1 MIFPIPKEYEERSG
15 VFSFKSRPNAD
26 DLYRFYRDCLS
37 SEEIAFSKDLVL
49 GKEAYVMQIGEYG
62 VKIASSCEEGAFRAV
77 TSLYQLYKKGG
88 GAVNFASIEDR
99 PDFERRAY
107 MLDISRGRVP
117 KPETIKKLIDILALL
132 KYNEFQLYMEN
143 FCFQYPLFPEVTE
156 GFDCLTVEDIK
167 ELERYCRDRFIDL
180 VPNQN
185 CLGHMGA
192 WLEREEYQ
200 HLEVSE
206 NGERTYTINP
216 LLEESNRL
224 IDKIFD
230 SLLPYFSSEYVN
242 IGLDEAYGLGRFQLE
257 EYCQKH
263 GKDTLF
269 MEHLNRV
276 AENISQKY
284 GKKVQFWSDMI
295 INYPQSFSQIP
306 EDATVLEWGYEVRD
320 ERLMQEHCQYLRE
333 KNVSFYVCPSCNTH
347 FSLTGRFEV
356 AAYNIRT
363 SAELGRMY
371 GAKGAMLT
379 DWSMDQEGHP
389 HFLVWSLM
397 PIALGGQHF
406 WNIEEE
412 QNCGV
417 METCFERYSA
427 DFLDQFVF
435 GGEKVGKYLH
445 RLANYSLLEPERVRL
460 GTMCGMTLWQD
471 LDQTSYGAFFDLKA
485 CGDAFYFDNVI
496 RYVNEI
502 LADVKKLSIDDYYKR
517 EIIMNSDMVVL
528 AAEFC
533 KLRMGAKI
541 GEEKIRLLIDFV
553 DSIDKEFRSLW
564 LERNYEEGISRFL
577 EVLSAR
583 KRDLTNML
591 SQN

>member
-1 MIFPIPKEYEERSG
+1 MIFPIPKRYEERTG
-15 VFSFKSRPNAD
+15 VYRFKLRLNEE
-26 DLYRFYRDCLS
+26 DLYHFYIDCLS
-37 SEEIAFSKDLVL
+37 SEEISFSKDVSL
-49 GKEAYVMQIGEYG
+49 GKEAYAMTIDHTG
-62 VKIASSCEEGAFRAV
+62 VKIRSSCDEGTFRAL
-77 TSLYQLYKKGG
+77 TSLFQLYKRGS
-88 GAVNFASIEDR
+88 GAVRFAAIEDH

-107 MLDISRGRVP
+107 MLDISRGRIPRV
-117 KPETIKKLIDILALL
+117 KTIKRIIDVLAML

-143 FCFQYPLFPEVTE
+143 FCFKYPLFPEVTE
-156 GFDCLTVEDIK
+156 GFECLTPEDIK
-167 ELERYCRDRFIDL
+167 DIESYCRARFIDL

-185 CLGHMGA
+185 CFGHMGS
-192 WLEREEYQ
+192 WLEREEYK

-216 LLEESNRL
+216 LLPESNAL
-224 IDKIFD
+224 VDKIFD
-230 SLLPYFSSEYVN
+230 SLLPYFASEYVN

-257 EYCQKH
+257 EYCKKY

-269 MEHLNRV
+269 MENLNRI
-276 AENISQKY
+276 AGYISEKY

-295 INYPQSFSQIP
+295 RNSQNAFEKMP
-306 EDATVLEWGYEVRD
+306 VGAVVLEWGYEVMSERKMEKHCRD
-320 ERLMQEHCQYLRE
+320 LRD
-333 KNVSFYVCPSCNTH
+333 KGVSFYVCPSANTH

-356 AAYNIRT
+356 SAYNIRT

-389 HFLVWSLM
+389 HSIVWSLM

-412 QNCGV
+412 QTCGV

-427 DFLDQFVF
+427 DFLDHFVF
-435 GGEKVGKYLH
+435 DGEKVGKYLH

-471 LDQTSYGAFFDLKA
+471 LDKTSYYAYFDLKE
-485 CGDAFYFDNVI
+485 CGDEFYFDNVI
-496 RYVNEI
+496 RYVSEI
-502 LADVKKLSIDDYYKR
+502 LEDVKALAIDEICKR
-517 EIIMNSDMVVL
+517 EIILNSNMVIL

-533 KLRMGAKI
+533 KLRMGNRISSEKAAKMI
-541 GEEKIRLLIDFV
+541 TFIDEMR
-553 DSIDKEFRSLW
+553 KEFCALW

-577 EVLSAR
+577 GILNAR
-583 KRDLTNML
+583 KADLARFI
-591 SQN
+591 